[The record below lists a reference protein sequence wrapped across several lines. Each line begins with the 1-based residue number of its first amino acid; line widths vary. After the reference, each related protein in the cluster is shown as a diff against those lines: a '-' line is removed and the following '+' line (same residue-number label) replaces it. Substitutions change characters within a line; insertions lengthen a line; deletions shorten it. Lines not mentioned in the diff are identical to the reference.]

1 MTRKD
6 YIDLIELNKYNNNEI
21 FCDLGVEALLLAAIV
36 GTSLEEVKLC
46 LETTNWKK
54 LVAEYKKIEKE

>member
-6 YIDLIELNKYNNNEI
+6 YINLIELNKYNNNEI